1 MLIKKQIIEYG
12 ERRNL
17 APLPLY
23 PKFLHDRPLY
33 MLLKTV
39 NGVMTP
45 HIPIIQ
51 KSTLIGNILC
61 LFTVQA
67 EV

>member
-1 MLIKKQIIEYG
+1 MLIRKQIIEYG

-17 APLPLY
+17 SPLPLY

-45 HIPIIQ
+45 HIPMI
-51 KSTLIGNILC
+51 
-61 LFTVQA
+61 
-67 EV
+67 